1 MGLESSIKAVVLEIA
16 GFAMDF
22 MPFLFAFVGIILGFG
37 LAWTILSSR
46 SSNMATQLAALQE
59 EKQQLQSQSTQYHER
74 AVKAETDLKNEREK
88 ATDQQKILRAEFKDT
103 TEKLLE
109 QMSNKFSSH
118 SEKKIGD
125 LLNPMQQHLNEFKK
139 LVVDKFDMQGK
150 EQHTLKSEIEKI
162 VLQADSLTK
171 ALRGDVKA
179 QGNWGEIM
187 LERILEESGLRRDE
201 DYVLQGE
208 SLGMKASDGSH
219 QKPDVIVRLPDDK
232 HIIIDSKVSLT
243 AYDRYCNSNDDNERV
258 QHARQFVDSIKS
270 HVVGLEKK
278 RYQDS
283 DKLGTPDFVLL
294 FMPTEGA
301 FSFAVQQDKELHSF
315 AWSRRIAIVSPTN
328 LFAILRTVASLWKID
343 RQNQNAKEIAE
354 QGGRLYDKF
363 AGFVENMEKVG
374 KQLVTVQS
382 TYDVA
387 FKQLSAGKGNLISS
401 AEKLKALGARTSKAL
416 PSQYA
421 DEGSESEVA

>member
-1 MGLESSIKAVVLEIA
+1 
-16 GFAMDF
+16 MDF